1 MKIKIRETGY
11 VNNKLQA
18 IIYKHDKCTRGK
30 EIYSNC
36 PTKLDILINLYLKLP
51 ENKKRIFDSAIDFEY
66 LKYLCEVWICTEKEA
81 HKVDNINLRSISY
94 HLDHIIP
101 IQYGFVNYIP
111 PEIIGNYKN
120 LNIITAKENFT
131 KCNNITDKAKELLIY
146 FGYSST

>member
-11 VNNKLQA
+11 LNNKLQA

-51 ENKKRIFDSAIDFEY
+51 ENKKGIFDSTIDFEY
-66 LKYLCEVWICTEKEA
+66 LKYLCEVWIYTEKEA
-81 HKVDNINLRSISY
+81 HKVDNINLRSINY

-101 IQYGFVNYIP
+101 ITYGFYNNIDP
-111 PEIIGNYKN
+111 CIIGGFDN
-120 LNIITAKENFT
+120 LQIITSIENLKKNT
-131 KCNNITDKAKELLIY
+131 KITPEAEKLLLKH
-146 FGYSST
+146 GLL